1 MSTREERKMK
11 RAARRAKRK
20 AFFEKAMSNV
30 VPKIKSFIQKVEDIG
45 EELTGP
51 QKKEIV
57 VDMLNDVIDIPF
69 LPEDWEEALLSTLID
84 QIVGMYNSHDL
95 WGHKD
100 HVEAVVEGAKDVK
113 EAVDAKDVDGI
124 IDAVKDTAEAVQS

>member
-1 MSTREERKMK
+1 
-11 RAARRAKRK
+11 
-20 AFFEKAMSNV
+20 
-30 VPKIKSFIQKVEDIG
+30 
-45 EELTGP
+45 
-51 QKKEIV
+51 
-57 VDMLNDVIDIPF
+57 MLNDVIDIPF